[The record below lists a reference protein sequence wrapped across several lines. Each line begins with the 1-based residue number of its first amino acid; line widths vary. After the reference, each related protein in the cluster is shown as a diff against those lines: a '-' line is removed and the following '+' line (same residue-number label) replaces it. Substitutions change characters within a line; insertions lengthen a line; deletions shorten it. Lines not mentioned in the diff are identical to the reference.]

1 MSARPLVGLVLVSLI
16 LTVSP
21 KADDRSFFRGV
32 PLRTTYPNA
41 VTLLDSGA
49 FVVGYD
55 ETRRDPAWAAYR
67 LFPNP
72 GTFAFDRLRRFR
84 IDDRTVARVSHDDYT
99 NSGFS
104 RGHMAP
110 NFAIMTRYGE
120 DAQRA
125 SFVMS
130 NVVPQLQALN
140 GGPWENL
147 ESLIA
152 RDYANNLGG
161 IWVVTGPI
169 YDSTVELL
177 STSPVEIPD
186 RFFKIVIDELNGQ
199 PRALAFIMEEHTAS
213 PAVLSSFLVSIDT
226 IETETGFDFFHG
238 LADTVEDPLE
248 LNAATALWMT
258 SGAPPL
264 TDPTPTPTTPINVNT
279 ALSEVLESLPGIG
292 PTLAQRIIDGRPYAA
307 VDDLVRVNG
316 IGQAT
321 LAILRPLV
329 TVN

>member
-1 MSARPLVGLVLVSLI
+1 M
-16 LTVSP
+16 
-21 KADDRSFFRGV
+21 
-32 PLRTTYPNA
+32 
-41 VTLLDSGA
+41 
-49 FVVGYD
+49 
-55 ETRRDPAWAAYR
+55 
-67 LFPNP
+67 
-72 GTFAFDRLRRFR
+72 
-84 IDDRTVARVSHDDYT
+84 
-99 NSGFS
+99 
-104 RGHMAP
+104 
-110 NFAIMTRYGE
+110 
-120 DAQRA
+120 
-125 SFVMS
+125 
-130 NVVPQLQALN
+130 
-140 GGPWENL
+140 

-152 RDYANNLGG
+152 RDYANTLGE
-161 IWVVTGPI
+161 IWVVTGQM

-248 LNAATALWMT
+248 LNPATDLWTT

-264 TDPTPTPTTPINVNT
+264 TDPTTPTGPINVNT
-279 ALSEVLESLPGIG
+279 APSEDLESLPGIG

-316 IGQAT
+316 IGPAT
-321 LAILRPLV
+321 LASLRPLV
-329 TVN
+329 TVSD